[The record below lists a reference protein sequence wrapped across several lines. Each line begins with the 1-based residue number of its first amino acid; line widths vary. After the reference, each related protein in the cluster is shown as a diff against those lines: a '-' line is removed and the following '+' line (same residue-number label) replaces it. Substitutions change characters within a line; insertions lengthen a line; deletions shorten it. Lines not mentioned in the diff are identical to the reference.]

1 MYKINE
7 NQFVRSWVFFF
18 SNLYLLFRHITEWN
32 NRWNGSMVVLW
43 RKSYFCFHSQVLSIS
58 IHQCSVQGKDNSCL
72 LVLSSFHVDLVK
84 LMFIYLHTIGTSS
97 ASLTLLICQVNKRQS
112 LYSGKI
118 YIAFYLSSKI
128 YMDQEKLA

>member
-43 RKSYFCFHSQVLSIS
+43 RKSYFCFSFTSSLHINTSM
-58 IHQCSVQGKDNSCL
+58 QCTRKRQL
-72 LVLSSFHVDLVK
+72 LLACVIIFPCLVK